1 MSDIDNS
8 VRRAI
13 VSYDNMSQELADAFR
28 EKYPRGYSDYFINIK
43 KIEKPNGDYF
53 YAVPVEIPGTNYLV
67 KIKVKEDHIEDIED
81 GLFKG
86 DNEDGDDQEGAP
98 SGEGD
103 FPVSEDEIDA
113 AGSGEECEADE
124 GGDE

>member
-1 MSDIDNS
+1 MDNDTQ
-8 VRRAI
+8 VKRAI

-28 EKYPRGYSDYFINIK
+28 EKYPRGYSDYLINIK

-53 YAVPVEIPGTNYLV
+53 YAVPVEIPGVDYLV
-67 KIKVKEDHIEDIED
+67 KIKVKEDHLEDIED

-86 DNEDGDDQEGAP
+86 EDGDDADGGA
-98 SGEGD
+98 SGDGDGD
-103 FPVSEDEIDA
+103 FQVPDDDIDA
-113 AGSGEECEADE
+113 AGSGEDVDGDE

>member
-1 MSDIDNS
+1 MADATNNT
-8 VRRAI
+8 VKRAI

-53 YAVPVEIPGTNYLV
+53 YAVPVEIPGVNYLV

-81 GLFKG
+81 GLFK
-86 DNEDGDDQEGAP
+86 NEDGDDSDAP
-98 SGEGD
+98 TGDGD
-103 FPVSEDEIDA
+103 FPVSDDDIDA
-113 AGSGEECEADE
+113 AASGDDCD
-124 GGDE
+124 GDDVGDE